1 MKGKFRKESIIQIK
15 DLEYFQKLVQKLNL
29 VPLTYDFSLKKYLKI
44 ILFENFQIEDTVDIS
59 KDEFIL
65 YE

>member
-15 DLEYFQKLVQKLNL
+15 DLEYFQKLDQKLNL

-44 ILFENFQIEDTVDIS
+44 ILFENF
-59 KDEFIL
+59 
-65 YE
+65 

>member
-15 DLEYFQKLVQKLNL
+15 DLEYFQKLDQKLNL